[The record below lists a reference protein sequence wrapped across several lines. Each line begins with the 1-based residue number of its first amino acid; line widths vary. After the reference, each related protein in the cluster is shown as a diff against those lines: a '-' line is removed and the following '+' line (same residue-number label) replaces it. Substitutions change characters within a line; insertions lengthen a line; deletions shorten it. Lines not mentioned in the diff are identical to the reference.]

1 MSFRNISAWCIR
13 NPVPPIVM
21 FVLLMLAG
29 IVSFNRMDVNDN
41 PDIEFPAVQVVVVQ
55 PGAAPSELETQVTQ
69 RIEAAVRGVSGVD
82 EMSSYVGEGRSST
95 FVQFAI
101 GTPIDRAYNDV
112 NQAISQVR
120 SDLPDGILE
129 PQVVRVDIAG
139 GPITYFAVEANDM
152 TLEQLSWFV
161 DNTIAK
167 ELLSVPGMSKVSRAG
182 GVSREIRVI
191 LDPARMQSYG
201 LTASQVNQQ
210 LRQVNVNAAGG
221 RTEIAGS
228 EQAVRVL
235 GNAGS
240 AYDLGE
246 TRISIGNGRTIRLA
260 DVANVTDGYAEQRG
274 FAKMGSRQVLS
285 FSIEKAKGSSDVTVH
300 DEAVKKLEQIKK
312 ANPQVDFKVLFT
324 RTEYTKE
331 QYRSAMLMML
341 EGAVLAIVVVFLFL
355 RDWRATMISALAI
368 PLSAIPTFWFMDLM
382 GFSLNSL
389 SLLAL
394 SLVAGVLVD
403 DAIVEIENIVRHM
416 RMGKTAYQASI
427 DAADEIGLAVVA
439 TTMSIVAVF
448 LPVALMPGI
457 SGQFFIQ
464 FGMTVVFAVLMSLAV
479 ARMITPM
486 IAAYFLA
493 AQGEQGHA
501 DGPMIDRYERL
512 LAWTLDNSKHK
523 AVRARYEEEPTRL
536 AFLSVPLVLAGL
548 SVVAMTFMYFQPVQP
563 GQADRNAAL
572 HFLLMT
578 PVTAI
583 LTFLLTSLLL
593 ILLGALIWWI
603 CRATR
608 GEILSVFLKICLW
621 TGSITL
627 VIGGGLWLFGK
638 TSIMSVAIFWV
649 SLVGAIIVT
658 SVVAWVIGRLFGI
671 YEWPYAYWAKFM
683 VQRAYARLFDHRVWI
698 VGIGFGAFAWSILL
712 FATLPQQFQPT
723 TNSDFSQVK
732 YELPPG
738 STLAQSEHISN
749 QIAAVLKDNP
759 AVQTAFYDVRVG
771 SGNVFITLKK
781 DREQKSVEWERS
793 LQPRMAAIPDARVS
807 FQSQSGGFSGRDIT
821 MVIGG
826 DDPAAL
832 ERHARK
838 IVEEMGG
845 VKELRAPRVEGD
857 IPRPEIIV
865 TPRMDLAAELGV
877 TTAALSQTIRIATL
891 GDIDQNAAKFSLSDR
906 QIPIRVLLSED
917 SRRSL
922 ATIENLPVPTSRGT
936 TVPLKSVAQI
946 GFGAGP
952 TELRRYNQTRRVVI
966 GADLAPGLV
975 TGDAQKKIDALPS
988 VKDMPQGI
996 RKVVQ
1001 GDAKWQAELIMNFM
1015 IAVVSGLM
1023 LVFATLVLLY
1033 RRFLSPLVNMSS
1045 LLLAPLGGLLGLWVT
1060 GMEIS
1065 MPVYIGL
1072 LMLLGIVAK
1081 NSILLVDFA
1090 IEEMDHG
1097 VGKVAALMDAGR
1109 KRAQPIVMTTV
1120 AMVAGMVPT
1129 ALSLS
1134 GDGAWRAPMGV
1145 VVIGGLILSTL
1156 LTLLIVP
1163 AGFSL
1168 ADSIEKRLGGFFSRN
1183 LLTYRKG
1190 DDGEP
1195 EPHAV
1200 PQPAE

>member
-13 NPVPPIVM
+13 NPVPPIVL
-21 FVLLMLAG
+21 FALLLLAG

-41 PDIEFPAVQVVVVQ
+41 PDIEFPAVQVIVAQ
-55 PGAAPSELETQVTQ
+55 PGAAPAELETQVTQ
-69 RIEAAVRGVSGVD
+69 RIEAAVRSVSGVD
-82 EMSSYVGEGRSST
+82 ELSSYVSEGSSRT
-95 FVQFAI
+95 MVQFAI

-112 NQAISQVR
+112 NQAISQIR
-120 SDLPDGILE
+120 SNLPDGILE
-129 PQVVRVDIAG
+129 PQVIRVDIAG
-139 GPITYFAVEANDM
+139 GPITYFSVEATDM

-161 DNTIAK
+161 DNTVAK
-167 ELLSVPGMSKVSRAG
+167 ELLSVPGMSQVRRSG
-182 GVSREIRVI
+182 GVDREIRVI

-210 LRQVNVNAAGG
+210 LRQVNLNAAGG

-235 GNAGS
+235 GNAQN
-240 AYDLGE
+240 AFQLGE
-246 TRISIGNGRTIRLA
+246 TRISIGNGRTIQLS
-260 DVANVTDGYAEQRG
+260 DVAKVTDGYAEQRNL
-274 FAKMGSRQVLS
+274 AKINGRQVLS
-285 FSIEKAKGSSDVTVH
+285 FSIEKAKGSSDVSVH
-300 DEAVKKLEQIKK
+300 DEAMKKLAEIEKN
-312 ANPQVDFKVLFT
+312 NPKVKFKILFT

-331 QYRSAMLMML
+331 QYRSSMAAMI
-341 EGAVLAIVVVFLFL
+341 EGAVLAVVVVFLFL
-355 RDWRATMISALAI
+355 RDWRATMISAMAI

-493 AQGEQGHA
+493 AHGEQAHA
-501 DGPMIDRYERL
+501 EGPWIDRYERVL
-512 LAWTLDNSKHK
+512 RWTLDNGKHH
-523 AVRARYEEEPTRL
+523 AVRARYEAVPTRL
-536 AFLSVPLVLAGL
+536 AFLAVPLILSGIFVLYSAY
-548 SVVAMTFMYFQPVQP
+548 AYFQPVP
-563 GQADRNAAL
+563 VGQDAPNTAL
-572 HFLLMT
+572 YFLLRT
-578 PVTAI
+578 PA
-583 LTFLLTSLLL
+583 LTVIVFLTTSLLA
-593 ILLGALIWWI
+593 IFLGALAWFVGMRQW
-603 CRATR
+603 A
-608 GEILSVFLKICLW
+608 F
-621 TGSITL
+621 TG
-627 VIGGGLWLFGK
+627 
-638 TSIMSVAIFWV
+638 
-649 SLVGAIIVT
+649 
-658 SVVAWVIGRLFGI
+658 
-671 YEWPYAYWAKFM
+671 WAKFM
-683 VQRAYARLFDHRVWI
+683 LQRAWARLFDHRVWI
-698 VGIGFGAFAWSILL
+698 VGIGAAAFVLSIVL

-723 TNSDFSQVK
+723 INSDYSQIK

-738 STLAQSEHISN
+738 STLAQSEHIAN
-749 QIAAVLKDNP
+749 QVSSILSASP
-759 AVQTAFYDVRVG
+759 AVDTAFFDVNVG
-771 SGNVFITLKK
+771 GGNAFLTLKK
-781 DREQKSVEWERS
+781 DRDISSVEWERS
-793 LQPRMAAIPDARVS
+793 LQPKLTAIPDARVS

-826 DDPAAL
+826 DDPVAL
-832 ERHARK
+832 EKHALK
-838 IVEEMGG
+838 IVDEMSKL
-845 VKELRAPRVEGD
+845 KELRAPRIEGD

-865 TPRMDLAAELGV
+865 NPRMDLAAELGV

-936 TVPLKSVAQI
+936 TVPLKSVAEI

-952 TELRRYNQTRRVVI
+952 TELRRYNQTRRIVI

-975 TGDAQKKIDALPS
+975 TGNAQEKIDALPA
-988 VKDMPQGI
+988 VKNMPQGI
-996 RKVVQ
+996 RKVIQ
-1001 GDAKWQAELIMNFM
+1001 GDQKWQAELIKNFL

-1023 LVFATLVLLY
+1023 LVFSTLVLLY
-1033 RRFLSPLVNMSS
+1033 RRLLSPLVNMSS
-1045 LLLAPLGGLLGLWVT
+1045 LLLAPLGGLLGLLVT
-1060 GMEIS
+1060 GMPIS

-1090 IEEMDHG
+1090 IEEMDKG
-1097 VGKVAALMDAGR
+1097 IGKVEALVDAGR
-1109 KRAQPIVMTTV
+1109 KRAQPIIMTTV

-1145 VVIGGLILSTL
+1145 VVIGGLILSTM

-1168 ADSIEKRLGGFFSRN
+1168 ADSIEKRLGRFFSSN
-1183 LLTYRKG
+1183 LLTYKKG
-1190 DDGEP
+1190 DDTR
-1195 EPHAV
+1195 PHGDAA

>member
-13 NPVPPIVM
+13 NPVPPIVL
-21 FVLLMLAG
+21 FALLLLAG

-41 PDIEFPAVQVVVVQ
+41 PDIEFPAVQVIVAQ
-55 PGAAPSELETQVTQ
+55 PGAAPAELETQVTQ
-69 RIEAAVRGVSGVD
+69 RVEAAVRSVSGVD
-82 EMSSYVGEGRSST
+82 ELSSYVSEGSSRT
-95 FVQFAI
+95 MVQFAI

-112 NQAISQVR
+112 NQAISQIR
-120 SDLPDGILE
+120 SNLPDGILE
-129 PQVVRVDIAG
+129 PQVIRVDIAG
-139 GPITYFAVEANDM
+139 GPITYFSVEATDM

-161 DNTIAK
+161 DNTVAK
-167 ELLSVPGMSKVSRAG
+167 ELLSVPGMSQVRRSG
-182 GVSREIRVI
+182 GVDREIRVI

-210 LRQVNVNAAGG
+210 LRQVNLNAAGG

-235 GNAGS
+235 GNAQN
-240 AYDLGE
+240 AFQLGE
-246 TRISIGNGRTIRLA
+246 TRISIGNGRTIQLS
-260 DVANVTDGYAEQRG
+260 DVAKVTDGYAEQRNL
-274 FAKMGSRQVLS
+274 AKINGRQVLS
-285 FSIEKAKGSSDVTVH
+285 FSIEKAKGSSDVSVH
-300 DEAVKKLEQIKK
+300 DEAMKKLAEIEKN
-312 ANPQVDFKVLFT
+312 NPKVKFKILFT

-331 QYRSAMLMML
+331 QYRSSMAAMI
-341 EGAVLAIVVVFLFL
+341 EGAVLAVVVVFLFL
-355 RDWRATMISALAI
+355 RDWRATMISAMAI

-493 AQGEQGHA
+493 AHGEQAHA
-501 DGPMIDRYERL
+501 EGPWIDRYERVL
-512 LAWTLDNSKHK
+512 RWTLDNGKHH
-523 AVRARYEEEPTRL
+523 AVRARYEAVPTRL
-536 AFLSVPLVLAGL
+536 AFLAVPLILSGIFVLYSAY
-548 SVVAMTFMYFQPVQP
+548 AYFQPVP
-563 GQADRNAAL
+563 VGQDAPNTAL
-572 HFLLMT
+572 YFLLRT
-578 PVTAI
+578 PA
-583 LTFLLTSLLL
+583 LTVIVFLATSLLA
-593 ILLGALIWWI
+593 ILLGALAWFVGMRQW
-603 CRATR
+603 A
-608 GEILSVFLKICLW
+608 F
-621 TGSITL
+621 TG
-627 VIGGGLWLFGK
+627 
-638 TSIMSVAIFWV
+638 
-649 SLVGAIIVT
+649 
-658 SVVAWVIGRLFGI
+658 
-671 YEWPYAYWAKFM
+671 WAKFM
-683 VQRAYARLFDHRVWI
+683 LQRAWARLFDHRVWI
-698 VGIGFGAFAWSILL
+698 VGIGAAAFVLSIVL

-723 TNSDFSQVK
+723 INSDYSQIK

-738 STLAQSEHISN
+738 STLAQSEHIAN
-749 QIAAVLKDNP
+749 QVSSILSASP
-759 AVQTAFYDVRVG
+759 AVDTAFFDVNVG
-771 SGNVFITLKK
+771 GGNAFLTLKK
-781 DREQKSVEWERS
+781 DRDISSVEWERS
-793 LQPRMAAIPDARVS
+793 LQPKLTAIPDARVS

-826 DDPAAL
+826 DDPVAL
-832 ERHARK
+832 EKHALK
-838 IVEEMGG
+838 IVDEMSKL
-845 VKELRAPRVEGD
+845 KELRAPRIEGD

-865 TPRMDLAAELGV
+865 NPRMDLAAELGV

-936 TVPLKSVAQI
+936 TVPLKSVAEI

-952 TELRRYNQTRRVVI
+952 TELRRYNQTRRIVI

-975 TGDAQKKIDALPS
+975 TGNAQQKIDALPA
-988 VKDMPQGI
+988 VKNMPQGI
-996 RKVVQ
+996 RKVIQ
-1001 GDAKWQAELIMNFM
+1001 GDQKWQAELIKNFL

-1023 LVFATLVLLY
+1023 LVFSTLVLLY

-1045 LLLAPLGGLLGLWVT
+1045 LLLAPLGGLLGLLVT
-1060 GMEIS
+1060 GMPIS

-1090 IEEMDHG
+1090 IEEMDKG
-1097 VGKVAALMDAGR
+1097 IGKVEALVDAGR
-1109 KRAQPIVMTTV
+1109 KRAQPIIMTTV

-1145 VVIGGLILSTL
+1145 VVIGGLILSTM

-1168 ADSIEKRLGGFFSRN
+1168 ADSIEKRLG
-1183 LLTYRKG
+1183 
-1190 DDGEP
+1190 
-1195 EPHAV
+1195 
-1200 PQPAE
+1200 

>member
-13 NPVPPIVM
+13 NPVPPIVL
-21 FVLLMLAG
+21 FALLLLAG

-41 PDIEFPAVQVVVVQ
+41 PDIEFPAVQVIVAQ
-55 PGAAPSELETQVTQ
+55 PGAAPAELETQVTQ
-69 RIEAAVRGVSGVD
+69 RVEAAVRSVSGVD
-82 EMSSYVGEGRSST
+82 ELSSYVSEGSSRT
-95 FVQFAI
+95 MVQFAI

-112 NQAISQVR
+112 NQAISQIR
-120 SDLPDGILE
+120 SNLPDGILE
-129 PQVVRVDIAG
+129 PQVIRVDIAG
-139 GPITYFAVEANDM
+139 GPITYFSVEATDM

-161 DNTIAK
+161 DNTVAK
-167 ELLSVPGMSKVSRAG
+167 ELLSVPGMSQVRRSG
-182 GVSREIRVI
+182 GVDREIRVI

-210 LRQVNVNAAGG
+210 LRQVNLNAAGG

-235 GNAGS
+235 GNAQN
-240 AYDLGE
+240 AFQLGE
-246 TRISIGNGRTIRLA
+246 TRISIGNGRTIQLS
-260 DVANVTDGYAEQRG
+260 DVAKVTDGYAEQRNL
-274 FAKMGSRQVLS
+274 AKINGRQVLS
-285 FSIEKAKGSSDVTVH
+285 FSIEKAKGSSDVSVH
-300 DEAVKKLEQIKK
+300 DEAMKKLAEIEKN
-312 ANPQVDFKVLFT
+312 NPKVKFKILFT

-331 QYRSAMLMML
+331 QYRSSMAAMI
-341 EGAVLAIVVVFLFL
+341 EGAVLAVVVVFLFL
-355 RDWRATMISALAI
+355 RDWRATMISAMAI

-493 AQGEQGHA
+493 AHGEQAHA
-501 DGPMIDRYERL
+501 EGPWIDRYERVL
-512 LAWTLDNSKHK
+512 RWTLDNGKHH
-523 AVRARYEEEPTRL
+523 AVRARYEAVPTRL
-536 AFLSVPLVLAGL
+536 AFLAVPLILSGL
-548 SVVAMTFMYFQPVQP
+548 FILYSAYAYFQPVP
-563 GQADRNAAL
+563 VGQDAPNTAL
-572 HFLLMT
+572 YFLLRT
-578 PVTAI
+578 PA
-583 LTFLLTSLLL
+583 LTVIVFLATSLLA
-593 ILLGALIWWI
+593 ILLGALAWFVGMRQW
-603 CRATR
+603 A
-608 GEILSVFLKICLW
+608 F
-621 TGSITL
+621 TG
-627 VIGGGLWLFGK
+627 
-638 TSIMSVAIFWV
+638 
-649 SLVGAIIVT
+649 
-658 SVVAWVIGRLFGI
+658 
-671 YEWPYAYWAKFM
+671 WAKFM
-683 VQRAYARLFDHRVWI
+683 LQRAWARLFDHRVWI
-698 VGIGFGAFAWSILL
+698 VGIGAAAFVLSIVL

-723 TNSDFSQVK
+723 INSDYSQIK

-738 STLAQSEHISN
+738 STLAQSEHIAN
-749 QIAAVLKDNP
+749 QVSSILSASP
-759 AVQTAFYDVRVG
+759 AVDTAFFDVNVG
-771 SGNVFITLKK
+771 GGNAFLTLKK
-781 DREQKSVEWERS
+781 DRDVSSVEWERS
-793 LQPRMAAIPDARVS
+793 LQPKLTAIPDARVS

-821 MVIGG
+821 MIIGG
-826 DDPAAL
+826 DDPVAL
-832 ERHARK
+832 EKHALK
-838 IVEEMGG
+838 IVDEMSKL
-845 VKELRAPRVEGD
+845 KELRAPRIEGD

-865 TPRMDLAAELGV
+865 NPRMDLAAELGV

-936 TVPLKSVAQI
+936 TVPLKSVAEI

-952 TELRRYNQTRRVVI
+952 TELRRYNQTRRIVI

-975 TGDAQKKIDALPS
+975 TGNAQQKIDALPA
-988 VKDMPQGI
+988 VKNMPQGI
-996 RKVVQ
+996 RKVIQ
-1001 GDAKWQAELIMNFM
+1001 GDQKWQAELIKNFL

-1023 LVFATLVLLY
+1023 LVFSTLVLLY

-1045 LLLAPLGGLLGLWVT
+1045 LLLAPLGGLLGLLVT
-1060 GMEIS
+1060 GMPIS

-1090 IEEMDHG
+1090 IEEMDKG
-1097 VGKVAALMDAGR
+1097 IGKVEALVDAGR
-1109 KRAQPIVMTTV
+1109 KRAQPIIMTTV

-1145 VVIGGLILSTL
+1145 VVIGGLILSTM

-1168 ADSIEKRLGGFFSRN
+1168 ADSIEKRLGRFFSSN
-1183 LLTYRKG
+1183 LLTYKKG
-1190 DDGEP
+1190 DDTR
-1195 EPHAV
+1195 PHGDAA

>member
-13 NPVPPIVM
+13 NPVPPIVL
-21 FVLLMLAG
+21 FILLLLAG
-29 IVSFNRMDVNDN
+29 VVSFNRMDVNDN
-41 PDIEFPAVQVVVVQ
+41 PDIEFPAVQVIVAQ
-55 PGAAPSELETQVTQ
+55 PGAAPTELETQVTQ

-82 EMSSYVGEGRSST
+82 EMSSYVGEGSST
-95 FVQFAI
+95 TTVQFAI

-120 SDLPDGILE
+120 SELPDGILE
-129 PQVVRVDIAG
+129 PQVVRLDIAG
-139 GPITYFAVEANDM
+139 GPITYFSVEATDM

-161 DNTIAK
+161 DNTVAK
-167 ELLSVPGMSKVSRAG
+167 ELLSIPGMSRVRRSG
-182 GVSREIRVI
+182 GVDREIRVI

-210 LRQVNVNAAGG
+210 LRQTNVNAAGG

-235 GNAGS
+235 GNA
-240 AYDLGE
+240 ADAFALGDS
-246 TRISIGNGRTIRLA
+246 RISIGNGRTIRLS
-260 DVANVTDGYAEQRG
+260 DVAKVTDGYAEQRNL
-274 FAKMGSRQVLS
+274 AKISGRQVLS
-285 FSIEKAKGSSDVTVH
+285 FSIEKAKGASDVTVH
-300 DEAVKKLEQIKK
+300 DEAMKKLEEIKK
-312 ANPQVDFKVLFT
+312 NNPKVKFGILFT
-324 RTEYTKE
+324 RTEYTKD
-331 QYRSAMLMML
+331 QYRSSMAAMI
-341 EGAVLAIVVVFLFL
+341 EGAVLAVVVVFLFL
-355 RDWRATMISALAI
+355 RDWRATLISAMAI
-368 PLSAIPTFWFMDLM
+368 PLSAIPTFWFMDMM
-382 GFSLNSL
+382 GFSLNGL

-464 FGMTVVFAVLMSLAV
+464 FGMTVVFAVLVSLAV

-486 IAAYFLA
+486 IAAYFLS
-493 AQGEQGHA
+493 AQGEQEHA
-501 DGPMIDRYERL
+501 SGPWVDRYERV
-512 LAWTLDNSKHK
+512 LAWTLDSSKHK
-523 AVRARYEEEPTRL
+523 TVRAGYEVVPTRL
-536 AFLSVPLVLAGL
+536 VYFAVPLLCTAL
-548 SVVAMTFMYFQPVQP
+548 YILYALYAYSQPVP
-563 GQADRNAAL
+563 VGQDAPNPAIY
-572 HFLLMT
+572 FLLKT
-578 PVTAI
+578 PFSALSI
-583 LTFLLTSLLL
+583 FLLTSLLT
-593 ILLGALIWWI
+593 ILGGALAW
-603 CRATR
+603 
-608 GEILSVFLKICLW
+608 L
-621 TGSITL
+621 
-627 VIGGGLWLFGK
+627 IGLRRFAF
-638 TSIMSVAIFWV
+638 TN
-649 SLVGAIIVT
+649 
-658 SVVAWVIGRLFGI
+658 
-671 YEWPYAYWAKFM
+671 WAKFM

-698 VGIGFGAFAWSILL
+698 VGIGFAAFALSILL

-723 TNSDFSQVK
+723 TNSDFSQIQ

-738 STLAQSEHISN
+738 STLAQSEHVSN
-749 QIAAVLKDNP
+749 EINEILGNDKTVEN
-759 AVQTAFYDVRVG
+759 AFYDVQVG
-771 SGNVFITLKK
+771 SGGVYITLKK
-781 DREQKSVEWERS
+781 HRETSSVDWERG
-793 LQPRMAAIPDARVS
+793 LQPKLAAIPDARVH

-826 DDPAAL
+826 DDPVLLQKHAL
-832 ERHARK
+832 K
-838 IVEEMGG
+838 IVDEMSKL
-845 VKELRAPRVEGD
+845 KELRSPRIEGD
-857 IPRPEIIV
+857 IPRPEIVV
-865 TPRMDLAAELGV
+865 TPRLDLAADLGV

-922 ATIENLPVPTSRGT
+922 ATIENLPVPTSKGT
-936 TVPLKSVAQI
+936 TVPLKTVAEI

-952 TELRRYNQTRRVVI
+952 TELRRYNQTRRIVI

-975 TGDAQKKIDALPS
+975 TGNAQEKIDALPA
-988 VKDMPQGI
+988 VKNMPQGV
-996 RKVVQ
+996 RKVIQ
-1001 GDAKWQAELIMNFM
+1001 GDAKWQAELINNFI
-1015 IAVVSGLM
+1015 IAVLSGLL
-1023 LVFATLVLLY
+1023 LVFSTLVLLY

-1045 LLLAPLGGLLGLWVT
+1045 LLLAPLGGLLGLLIT

-1097 VGKVAALMDAGR
+1097 VSKGEALLDAGR

-1145 VVIGGLILSTL
+1145 VVIGGLTMSTM

-1168 ADSIEKRLGGFFSRN
+1168 ADSMEKRMGRFFSSN

-1190 DDGEP
+1190 DDTKPHSGSAP
-1195 EPHAV
+1195 EP
-1200 PQPAE
+1200 AE

>member
-13 NPVPPIVM
+13 NPVPPVVL
-21 FVLLMLAG
+21 FVLLLLAG
-29 IVSFNRMDVNDN
+29 IVSFNRMDVNQQ
-41 PDIEFPAVQVVVVQ
+41 PDVEFPLVQVVVIQ

-69 RIEAAVRGVSGVD
+69 RVEAAVRAVSGVD
-82 EMSSYVGEGRSST
+82 ELSSYVGEGNSRT
-95 FVQFAI
+95 MIQFAI

-112 NQAISQVR
+112 NQAVAQIR

-129 PQVVRVDIAG
+129 PQVMRVDATG
-139 GPITYFAVEANDM
+139 GPITYFAVEATDM

-161 DNTIAK
+161 DNTVAK
-167 ELLSVPGMSKVSRAG
+167 ELLSVHGMAKVSRAG
-182 GVSREIRVI
+182 GVDREIRVI

-221 RTEIAGS
+221 RTEIAGT

-235 GNAGS
+235 GNAQS
-240 AYDLGE
+240 AYQLGE
-246 TRISIGNGRTIRLA
+246 TRISLGNGRTIRLA
-260 DVANVTDGYAEQRG
+260 DVAKVTDGYAEQRNL
-274 FAKMGSRQVLS
+274 AKIGGRQVLS
-285 FSIEKAKGSSDVTVH
+285 FSIEKAKGASDVTVH
-300 DEAVKKLEQIKK
+300 DEAMRKLEQIKA
-312 ANPQVDFKVLFT
+312 ANPKVQFKILFT
-324 RTEYTKE
+324 KTDEVKE
-331 QYRSAMLMML
+331 EYRSSMAAMI
-341 EGAVLAIVVVFLFL
+341 EGAVLAVVVVFLFL
-355 RDWRATMISALAI
+355 RDWRATLISAMAI

-382 GFSLNSL
+382 GFSLNGL

-448 LPVALMPGI
+448 LPVALMPGVT
-457 SGQFFIQ
+457 GQFFIQ
-464 FGMTVVFAVLMSLAV
+464 FGLTVVFAVVMSLAV

-486 IAAYFLA
+486 IAAYFLS
-493 AQGEQGHA
+493 AQGEQKHA
-501 DGPMIDRYERL
+501 EGPWVDRYERVL
-512 LAWTLDNSKHK
+512 GWTLDSSGHR
-523 AVRARYEEEPTRL
+523 AIRARYAEEPTRP
-536 AFLSVPLVLAGL
+536 AFLAVPLGAAVLA
-548 SVVAMTFMYFQPVQP
+548 VVYSIHLYFQPVSAGEARP
-563 GQADRNAAL
+563 NTAL
-572 HFLLMT
+572 HFMLQT
-578 PVTAI
+578 PAMAI
-583 LTFLLTSLLL
+583 LAFLLATLVT
-593 ILLGALIWWI
+593 ILFGALAWTMGV
-603 CRATR
+603 REAAFTR
-608 GEILSVFLKICLW
+608 
-621 TGSITL
+621 
-627 VIGGGLWLFGK
+627 
-638 TSIMSVAIFWV
+638 
-649 SLVGAIIVT
+649 
-658 SVVAWVIGRLFGI
+658 
-671 YEWPYAYWAKFM
+671 WAHFM
-683 VQRAYARLFDHRVWI
+683 VQRARARLFDHRVWI
-698 VGIGFGAFAWSILL
+698 VGIGALAFVASIGL
-712 FATLPQQFQPT
+712 FMALPQQFQPT
-723 TNSDFSQVK
+723 ANSDYSQIR

-738 STLAQSEHISN
+738 STLAQSET
-749 QIAAVLKDNP
+749 IADEINAILAKDKS
-759 AVQTAFYDVRVG
+759 VETAFYNVAIAG
-771 SGNVFITLKK
+771 GNVYITLRK
-781 DREQKSVEWERS
+781 DRPTSSVEWERA

-807 FQSQSGGFSGRDIT
+807 FQSQSSGFSGRDIT
-821 MVIGG
+821 VVIGS
-826 DDPAAL
+826 DDPVLL
-832 ERHARK
+832 EAHARK
-838 IVEEMGG
+838 ILAEMSAL
-845 VKELRAPRVEGD
+845 KELRSVRIEGD
-857 IPRPEIIV
+857 IPRPEVII

-922 ATIENLPVPTSRGT
+922 ATIENLPVPTARGT
-936 TVPLKSVAQI
+936 TVPLKSVAEI

-952 TELRRYNQTRRVVI
+952 TELRRFNQTRRIVI

-975 TGDAQKKIDALPS
+975 TGTAQAKIDALPAIKS
-988 VKDMPQGI
+988 MPQGV
-996 RKVVQ
+996 RKVLQ
-1001 GDAKWQAELIMNFM
+1001 GEAKMQQELITNFA
-1015 IAVVSGLM
+1015 IAVVSGLL
-1023 LVFATLVLLY
+1023 LVFSTLVLLY

-1045 LLLAPLGGLLGLWVT
+1045 LLLAPFGGLLALAAT
-1060 GMEIS
+1060 GMAVS

-1090 IEEMDHG
+1090 IEEMDQG
-1097 VGKVAALMDAGR
+1097 VGKVAALKDAGR
-1109 KRAQPIVMTTV
+1109 KRAQPIIMTTV

-1183 LLTYRKG
+1183 LLTYRYG
-1190 DDGEP
+1190 DDGK
-1195 EPHAV
+1195 PHPDAA
-1200 PQPAE
+1200 PHPAE

>member
-1 MSFRNISAWCIR
+1 M
-13 NPVPPIVM
+13 
-21 FVLLMLAG
+21 
-29 IVSFNRMDVNDN
+29 
-41 PDIEFPAVQVVVVQ
+41 
-55 PGAAPSELETQVTQ
+55 
-69 RIEAAVRGVSGVD
+69 
-82 EMSSYVGEGRSST
+82 
-95 FVQFAI
+95 
-101 GTPIDRAYNDV
+101 
-112 NQAISQVR
+112 SQVR
-120 SDLPDGILE
+120 RS
-129 PQVVRVDIAG
+129 
-139 GPITYFAVEANDM
+139 
-152 TLEQLSWFV
+152 
-161 DNTIAK
+161 
-167 ELLSVPGMSKVSRAG
+167 G
-182 GVSREIRVI
+182 GVDREIRVI

-210 LRQVNVNAAGG
+210 LRQVNLNAAGG

-235 GNAGS
+235 GNAQN
-240 AYDLGE
+240 AFQLGE
-246 TRISIGNGRTIRLA
+246 TRISIGNGRTIQLS
-260 DVANVTDGYAEQRG
+260 DVAKVTDGYAEQRNL
-274 FAKMGSRQVLS
+274 AKINGRQVLS
-285 FSIEKAKGSSDVTVH
+285 FSIEKAKGSSDVSVH
-300 DEAVKKLEQIKK
+300 DEAMKKLAEIEKN
-312 ANPQVDFKVLFT
+312 NPKVKFKILFT

-331 QYRSAMLMML
+331 QYRSSMAAMI
-341 EGAVLAIVVVFLFL
+341 EGAVLAVVVVFLFL
-355 RDWRATMISALAI
+355 RDWRATMISAMAI

-493 AQGEQGHA
+493 AHGEQAHA
-501 DGPMIDRYERL
+501 EGPWIDRYERVL
-512 LAWTLDNSKHK
+512 RWTLDNGKHH
-523 AVRARYEEEPTRL
+523 AVRARYEAVPTRL
-536 AFLSVPLVLAGL
+536 AFLAVPLILSGL
-548 SVVAMTFMYFQPVQP
+548 FILYSAYAYFQPVP
-563 GQADRNAAL
+563 VGQDAPNTAL
-572 HFLLMT
+572 YFLLRT
-578 PVTAI
+578 PA
-583 LTFLLTSLLL
+583 LTVIVFLATSLLA
-593 ILLGALIWWI
+593 ILLGALAWFVGMRQW
-603 CRATR
+603 A
-608 GEILSVFLKICLW
+608 F
-621 TGSITL
+621 TG
-627 VIGGGLWLFGK
+627 
-638 TSIMSVAIFWV
+638 
-649 SLVGAIIVT
+649 
-658 SVVAWVIGRLFGI
+658 
-671 YEWPYAYWAKFM
+671 WAKFM
-683 VQRAYARLFDHRVWI
+683 LQRAWARLFDHRVWI
-698 VGIGFGAFAWSILL
+698 VGIGAAAFVLSIVL
-712 FATLPQQFQPT
+712 FAKLPQQFQPT
-723 TNSDFSQVK
+723 INSDYSQIK

-738 STLAQSEHISN
+738 STLAQSEHIAN
-749 QIAAVLKDNP
+749 QVSSILSASP
-759 AVQTAFYDVRVG
+759 AVDTAFFDVNVG
-771 SGNVFITLKK
+771 GGNAFLTLKK
-781 DREQKSVEWERS
+781 DRDVSSVEWERS
-793 LQPRMAAIPDARVS
+793 LQPKLTAIPDARVS

-826 DDPAAL
+826 DDPVAL
-832 ERHARK
+832 EKHALK
-838 IVEEMGG
+838 IVDEMSKL
-845 VKELRAPRVEGD
+845 KELRAPRIEGD

-865 TPRMDLAAELGV
+865 NPRMDLAAELGV

-936 TVPLKSVAQI
+936 TVPLKSVAEI

-952 TELRRYNQTRRVVI
+952 TELRRYNQTRRIVI

-975 TGDAQKKIDALPS
+975 TGNAQEKIDALPA
-988 VKDMPQGI
+988 VKNMPQGI
-996 RKVVQ
+996 RKVIQ
-1001 GDAKWQAELIMNFM
+1001 GDQKWQAELIKNFL

-1023 LVFATLVLLY
+1023 LVFSTLVLLY

-1045 LLLAPLGGLLGLWVT
+1045 LLLAPLGGLLGLLVT
-1060 GMEIS
+1060 GMPIS

-1090 IEEMDHG
+1090 IEEMDKG
-1097 VGKVAALMDAGR
+1097 IGKVEALVDAGR
-1109 KRAQPIVMTTV
+1109 KRAQPIIMTTV

-1145 VVIGGLILSTL
+1145 VVIGGLILSTM

-1168 ADSIEKRLGGFFSRN
+1168 ADSIEKRLGRFFSSN
-1183 LLTYRKG
+1183 LLTYKKG
-1190 DDGEP
+1190 DDTR
-1195 EPHAV
+1195 PHGDAA

>member
-13 NPVPPIVM
+13 NPVPPIVL

-41 PDIEFPAVQVVVVQ
+41 PDVEFPAVQVIVSQ
-55 PGAAPSELETQVTQ
+55 PGAAPTELETQVTQ
-69 RIEAAVRGVSGVD
+69 RVEAAIRGVSGVD
-82 EMSSYVGEGRSST
+82 EMSSYVSEGSSRT

-112 NQAISQVR
+112 NQSIQQIR

-139 GPITYFAVEANDM
+139 GPITYFAVEATDM

-161 DNTIAK
+161 DNTVAK
-167 ELLSVPGMSKVSRAG
+167 DLLSIPGMSQVSRSG
-182 GVSREIRVI
+182 GVDREIRVI

-240 AYDLGE
+240 AFQLGE
-246 TRISIGNGRTIRLA
+246 TRISIGGGRTIRLA
-260 DVANVTDGYAEQRG
+260 DVASVSDSYAEQRNL
-274 FAKMGSRQVLS
+274 AKIKGRQVLS
-285 FSIEKAKGSSDVTVH
+285 FSIEKAKGASDVTVH
-300 DEAVKKLEQIKK
+300 DETMKKLELIKK
-312 ANPQVDFKVLFT
+312 ANPKVDFKILFT

-331 QYRSAMLMML
+331 QYRSSMLAMI
-341 EGAVLAIVVVFLFL
+341 EGAVLAVVVVFLFL
-355 RDWRATMISALAI
+355 RDWRATLISALAI
-368 PLSAIPTFWFMDLM
+368 PLSAIPTFWFMEMM
-382 GFSLNSL
+382 GFSLNGL

-448 LPVALMPGI
+448 LPVALMPGV

-486 IAAYFLA
+486 IAAYFLS
-493 AQGEQGHA
+493 AQGEQDHA
-501 DGPMIDRYERL
+501 NGPWIDRYERL
-512 LAWTLDNSKHK
+512 LGWTLDSSKQK
-523 AVRARYEEEPTRL
+523 AAKARYEAFSTRPIY
-536 AFLSVPLVLAGL
+536 FLVPAIVAGL
-548 SVVAMTFMYFQPVQP
+548 AIAGLTFQYFQPVP
-563 GQADRNAAL
+563 AGQDAPNPAL

-578 PVTAI
+578 PLSAVMA
-583 LTFLLTSLLL
+583 FLLTSLLA
-593 ILLGALIWWI
+593 ILLGAL
-603 CRATR
+603 
-608 GEILSVFLKICLW
+608 
-621 TGSITL
+621 
-627 VIGGGLWLFGK
+627 
-638 TSIMSVAIFWV
+638 
-649 SLVGAIIVT
+649 
-658 SVVAWVIGRLFGI
+658 
-671 YEWPYAYWAKFM
+671 AYVMGMRDFAFTNWAKYM
-683 VQRAYARLFDHRVWI
+683 VQRAGARMRDHRVWI
-698 VGIGFGAFAWSILL
+698 VGIGVLAFASSIGL
-712 FATLPQQFQPT
+712 FMVLPQQFQPT
-723 TNSDFSQVK
+723 TNSDYSQIR

-738 STLAQSEHISN
+738 STLAQSETIAD
-749 QIAAVLKDNP
+749 QINAILRDDPVVEN
-759 AVQTAFYDVRVG
+759 AFYDVEVG
-771 SGNVFITLKK
+771 GGNAFLTLKK
-781 DREQKSVEWERS
+781 DRPVTSVEWERS
-793 LQPRMAAIPDARVS
+793 LQPKMSAIPDARVN

-821 MVIGG
+821 FIIGG
-826 DDPAAL
+826 DDPVAL

-838 IVEEMGG
+838 IVDEMGKL
-845 VKELRAPRVEGD
+845 KELRAPRIEGD

-865 TPRMDLAAELGV
+865 NPRMDLAAELGV

-936 TVPLKSVAQI
+936 TVPLKAVAEI

-952 TELRRYNQTRRVVI
+952 TELRRYNQTRRIVI

-988 VKDMPQGI
+988 IKNMPQGI
-996 RKVVQ
+996 RKVIQ
-1001 GDAKWQAELIMNFM
+1001 GDAKWQAEMLTNFM
-1015 IAVVSGLM
+1015 VAVVSGLL

-1045 LLLAPLGGLLGLWVT
+1045 LLLAPLGGLLGLLIT
-1060 GMEIS
+1060 GMEVS
-1065 MPVYIGL
+1065 MPVFIGL

-1090 IEEMDHG
+1090 IEEMDKG
-1097 VGKVAALMDAGR
+1097 IGKTAALMDAGR

-1145 VVIGGLILSTL
+1145 VVIGGLILSTV

-1168 ADSIEKRLGGFFSRN
+1168 ADSIEKRLGRFFSRN
-1183 LLTYRKG
+1183 LLTYKPG
-1190 DDGEP
+1190 DDTRPHGAPTP
-1195 EPHAV
+1195 EP
-1200 PQPAE
+1200 AE

>member
-13 NPVPPIVM
+13 NPVPPIVL
-21 FVLLMLAG
+21 FILLLLAG
-29 IVSFNRMDVNDN
+29 VVSFNRMDVNDN
-41 PDIEFPAVQVVVVQ
+41 PDVEFPMVQVVVMQ

-69 RIEAAVRGVSGVD
+69 RVEAAVRAVSGVD
-82 EMSSYVGEGRSST
+82 ELSSYVGEGNSRT
-95 FVQFAI
+95 MVQFAI

-112 NQAISQVR
+112 NQAVQQIR

-129 PQVVRVDIAG
+129 PQVVRVDAAG
-139 GPITYFAVEANDM
+139 GPITYFAVETSDM

-167 ELLSVPGMSKVSRAG
+167 DLLSIQGMAKVSRSG
-182 GVSREIRVI
+182 GVNREIRVI

-235 GNAGS
+235 GNAEN
-240 AYDLGE
+240 AFQLGE
-246 TRISIGNGRTIRLA
+246 TRISIGGGRTIRLA
-260 DVANVTDGYAEQRG
+260 DVASVTDGYAEQRNL
-274 FAKMGSRQVLS
+274 AKIGNRQVLS
-285 FSIEKAKGSSDVTVH
+285 FSIEKAKGASDVTIH
-300 DEAVKKLEQIKK
+300 DEAMKKLAEIKK
-312 ANPQVDFKVLFT
+312 TNPQVEFKILFT

-331 QYRSAMLMML
+331 QYRSSMLAMI
-341 EGAVLAIVVVFLFL
+341 EGAILAVVVVFLFL
-355 RDWRATMISALAI
+355 RDWRATLISALAI
-368 PLSAIPTFWFMDLM
+368 PLSAIPTFWFMDMM
-382 GFSLNSL
+382 GFSLNGL

-448 LPVALMPGI
+448 LPVALMPGV

-464 FGMTVVFAVLMSLAV
+464 FGLTVVFAVLVSLAV

-486 IAAYFLA
+486 IAAYFLS
-493 AQGEQGHA
+493 AQGEQDHA
-501 DGPMIDRYERL
+501 SGPWVDRYERL
-512 LAWTLDNSKHK
+512 LKWTLDNSKHH
-523 AVRARYEEEPTRL
+523 AVRARFEPHRTKL
-536 AFLSVPLVLAGL
+536 AYLAVPLILAGL
-548 SVVAMTFMYFQPVQP
+548 SVLYAIYAYFQPVP
-563 GQADRNAAL
+563 VGQDAPNTAMY
-572 HFLLMT
+572 FLLKT
-578 PVTAI
+578 PVDAI
-583 LTFLLTSLLL
+583 LTYLGVSLLA
-593 ILLGALIWWI
+593 ILLGALAW
-603 CRATR
+603 
-608 GEILSVFLKICLW
+608 L
-621 TGSITL
+621 
-627 VIGGGLWLFGK
+627 IG
-638 TSIMSVAIFWV
+638 M
-649 SLVGAIIVT
+649 
-658 SVVAWVIGRLFGI
+658 R
-671 YEWPYAYWAKFM
+671 EWGFTNWAKFM
-683 VQRAYARLFDHRVWI
+683 VQRAWARLFDHRVWI
-698 VGIGFGAFAWSILL
+698 VGIGFASLGMSVVLL
-712 FATLPQQFQPT
+712 MVLPQQFQPT
-723 TNSDFSQVK
+723 INSDYSQIR

-738 STLAQSEHISN
+738 STLAQSEHISD
-749 QIAAVLKDNP
+749 QISAILSKDKN
-759 AVQTAFYDVRVG
+759 VENAFYEV
-771 SGNVFITLKK
+771 NVNDGGVYITLKK
-781 DREQKSVEWERS
+781 KREVTSVEWERS
-793 LQPRMAAIPDARVS
+793 LQPQMAAIPDARVT

-826 DDPAAL
+826 DDPVAL
-832 ERHARK
+832 EKHARL
-838 IVEEMGG
+838 IVSQMEKL
-845 VKELRAPRVEGD
+845 KEVRSPRIEGD

-865 TPRMDLAAELGV
+865 SPRMDLAAELGV
-877 TTAALSQTIRIATL
+877 TTSALSQTIRIATI

-917 SRRSL
+917 SRRAL
-922 ATIENLPVPTSRGT
+922 ATIENLPVPTASGT
-936 TVPLKSVAQI
+936 TVPLKSVATI

-952 TELRRYNQTRRVVI
+952 TELRRYNQTRRIVI

-975 TGDAQKKIDALPS
+975 TGDAQKKIDALPA
-988 VKDMPQGI
+988 VTTMPQGI
-996 RKVVQ
+996 RKVIQ
-1001 GDAKWQAELIMNFM
+1001 GDAKWQAELITNFM
-1015 IAVVSGLM
+1015 IAVVSGLL
-1023 LVFATLVLLY
+1023 LVFSTLVLLY

-1045 LLLAPLGGLLGLWVT
+1045 LLLAPLGGLLGLLIT

-1097 VGKVAALMDAGR
+1097 VEKTAALLDAGR

-1145 VVIGGLILSTL
+1145 VVIGGLILSTM

-1168 ADSIEKRLGGFFSRN
+1168 ADSIEKRLGRFFSSN

-1190 DDGEP
+1190 DDTKPHGAPAP
-1195 EPHAV
+1195 EP
-1200 PQPAE
+1200 AE

>member
-21 FVLLMLAG
+21 FILLLLAG
-29 IVSFNRMDVNDN
+29 VVSFNRMDVNDN
-41 PDIEFPAVQVVVVQ
+41 PDVEFPMVQVVVVQ

-69 RIEAAVRGVSGVD
+69 RVEAAVRAVSGVD
-82 EMSSYVGEGRSST
+82 ELSSYVAEGNSRT
-95 FVQFAI
+95 MVQFAI

-112 NQAISQVR
+112 NQAVQQIR
-120 SDLPDGILE
+120 SDLPEGILE
-129 PQVVRVDIAG
+129 PQVVRVDAAG
-139 GPITYFAVEANDM
+139 GPITYFAVETSDM

-167 ELLSVPGMSKVSRAG
+167 ELLSIPGMAKVSRSG
-182 GVSREIRVI
+182 GVNREIRVI

-201 LTASQVNQQ
+201 LTASQVNQE

-235 GNAGS
+235 GNAEN
-240 AYDLGE
+240 AFQLGE
-246 TRISIGNGRTIRLA
+246 TRISIGSGRTIRLA
-260 DVANVTDGYAEQRG
+260 DVATVTDGYAEQRNL
-274 FAKMGSRQVLS
+274 AKIGGRQVLS
-285 FSIEKAKGSSDVTVH
+285 FSIEKAKGASDVTIH
-300 DEAVKKLEQIKK
+300 DETMKKLAEIKK
-312 ANPQVDFKVLFT
+312 TNPQVEFKILFT

-331 QYRSAMLMML
+331 QYRSSMLAMI
-341 EGAVLAIVVVFLFL
+341 EGAILAVVVVFLFL
-355 RDWRATMISALAI
+355 RDWRATLISALAI
-368 PLSAIPTFWFMDLM
+368 PLSAIPTFWFMDMM
-382 GFSLNSL
+382 GFSLNGL

-464 FGMTVVFAVLMSLAV
+464 FGMTVVFAVLVSLAV

-486 IAAYFLA
+486 IAAYFLS
-493 AQGEQGHA
+493 AQGEQDHA
-501 DGPMIDRYERL
+501 SGPWVDRYERL
-512 LAWTLDNSKHK
+512 LKWTLDNSKHH
-523 AVRARYEEEPTRL
+523 AVRARYEAHRTKL
-536 AFLSVPLVLAGL
+536 AYLAVPLVLAGL
-548 SVVAMTFMYFQPVQP
+548 SVLYAIYAYFQPVP
-563 GQADRNAAL
+563 VGQDAPNTAMY
-572 HFLLMT
+572 FLLKT
-578 PVTAI
+578 PVDAI
-583 LTFLLTSLLL
+583 LAYLGISLIV
-593 ILLGALIWWI
+593 ILLGALAW
-603 CRATR
+603 
-608 GEILSVFLKICLW
+608 L
-621 TGSITL
+621 
-627 VIGGGLWLFGK
+627 IG
-638 TSIMSVAIFWV
+638 M
-649 SLVGAIIVT
+649 
-658 SVVAWVIGRLFGI
+658 R
-671 YEWPYAYWAKFM
+671 EWGFTNWAKFM

-698 VGIGFGAFAWSILL
+698 VGIGAASLAMSVFLL
-712 FATLPQQFQPT
+712 WVLPQQFQPT
-723 TNSDFSQVK
+723 INSDYSQIR

-749 QIAAVLKDNP
+749 QINAILSKDKN
-759 AVQTAFYDVRVG
+759 VENAFYEV
-771 SGNVFITLKK
+771 NVNDGGVYITLKK
-781 DREQKSVEWERS
+781 KREVTSVEWERS
-793 LQPRMAAIPDARVS
+793 LQPQMAAIPDARVT

-826 DDPAAL
+826 DDPVAL
-832 ERHARK
+832 EKHARL
-838 IVEEMGG
+838 IVSQMEKL
-845 VKELRAPRVEGD
+845 KEVRSPRIEGD

-865 TPRMDLAAELGV
+865 SPRMDLAAELGV
-877 TTAALSQTIRIATL
+877 TTSALSQTIRIATI

-917 SRRSL
+917 SRRAL
-922 ATIENLPVPTSRGT
+922 ATIENLPVPTARGT
-936 TVPLKSVAQI
+936 TVPLKSVASI

-952 TELRRYNQTRRVVI
+952 TELRRYNQTRRIVI

-975 TGDAQKKIDALPS
+975 TGDAQKKIDALPAI
-988 VKDMPQGI
+988 KAMPQGI

-1001 GDAKWQAELIMNFM
+1001 GDQKWQAELITNFM
-1015 IAVVSGLM
+1015 IAVVSGLL
-1023 LVFATLVLLY
+1023 LVFSTLVLLY

-1045 LLLAPLGGLLGLWVT
+1045 LLLAPLGGLLGLLIT

-1097 VGKVAALMDAGR
+1097 VEKNAALLDAGR

-1129 ALSLS
+1129 AISLS

-1168 ADSIEKRLGGFFSRN
+1168 ADSIEKRLGRFFSSN

-1190 DDGEP
+1190 DDTKPHGAPAP
-1195 EPHAV
+1195 EP
-1200 PQPAE
+1200 AE

>member
-13 NPVPPIVM
+13 NPVPPIVL
-21 FVLLMLAG
+21 FALLLLAG

-41 PDIEFPAVQVVVVQ
+41 PDIEFPAVQVIVAQ
-55 PGAAPSELETQVTQ
+55 PGAAPAELETQVTQ
-69 RIEAAVRGVSGVD
+69 RIEAAVRSVSGVD
-82 EMSSYVGEGRSST
+82 ELSSYVSEGSSRT
-95 FVQFAI
+95 MVQFAI

-112 NQAISQVR
+112 NQAISQIR
-120 SDLPDGILE
+120 SNLPDGILE
-129 PQVVRVDIAG
+129 PQVIRVDIAG
-139 GPITYFAVEANDM
+139 GPITYFSVEATDM

-161 DNTIAK
+161 DNTVAK
-167 ELLSVPGMSKVSRAG
+167 ELLSVPGMSQVRRSG
-182 GVSREIRVI
+182 GVDREIRVI

-210 LRQVNVNAAGG
+210 LRQVNLNAAGG

-235 GNAGS
+235 GNAQN
-240 AYDLGE
+240 AFQLGE
-246 TRISIGNGRTIRLA
+246 TRISIGNGRTIQLS
-260 DVANVTDGYAEQRG
+260 DVAKVTDGYAEQRNL
-274 FAKMGSRQVLS
+274 AKINGRQVLS
-285 FSIEKAKGSSDVTVH
+285 FSIEKAKGSSDVSVH
-300 DEAVKKLEQIKK
+300 DEAMKKLAEIEKN
-312 ANPQVDFKVLFT
+312 NPKVKFKILFT

-331 QYRSAMLMML
+331 QYRSSMAAMI
-341 EGAVLAIVVVFLFL
+341 EGAVLAVVVVFLFL
-355 RDWRATMISALAI
+355 RDWRATMISAMAI

-493 AQGEQGHA
+493 AHGEQAHA
-501 DGPMIDRYERL
+501 EGPWIDRYERVL
-512 LAWTLDNSKHK
+512 RWTLDNGKHH
-523 AVRARYEEEPTRL
+523 AVRARYEAVPTRL
-536 AFLSVPLVLAGL
+536 AFLAVPLILSGIFVLYSAY
-548 SVVAMTFMYFQPVQP
+548 AYFQPVP
-563 GQADRNAAL
+563 VGQDAPNTAL
-572 HFLLMT
+572 YFLLRT
-578 PVTAI
+578 PA
-583 LTFLLTSLLL
+583 LTVIVFLTTSLLA
-593 ILLGALIWWI
+593 IFLGALAWFVGMRQW
-603 CRATR
+603 A
-608 GEILSVFLKICLW
+608 F
-621 TGSITL
+621 TG
-627 VIGGGLWLFGK
+627 
-638 TSIMSVAIFWV
+638 
-649 SLVGAIIVT
+649 
-658 SVVAWVIGRLFGI
+658 
-671 YEWPYAYWAKFM
+671 WAKFM
-683 VQRAYARLFDHRVWI
+683 LQRAWARLFDHRVWI
-698 VGIGFGAFAWSILL
+698 VGIGAAAFVLSIVL

-723 TNSDFSQVK
+723 INSDYSQIK

-738 STLAQSEHISN
+738 STLAQSEHIAN
-749 QIAAVLKDNP
+749 QVSSILSASP
-759 AVQTAFYDVRVG
+759 AVDTAFFDVNVG
-771 SGNVFITLKK
+771 GGNAFLTLKK
-781 DREQKSVEWERS
+781 DRDISSVEWERS
-793 LQPRMAAIPDARVS
+793 LQPKLTAIPDARVS

-826 DDPAAL
+826 DDPVAL
-832 ERHARK
+832 EKHALK
-838 IVEEMGG
+838 IVDEMSKL
-845 VKELRAPRVEGD
+845 KELRAPRIEGD

-865 TPRMDLAAELGV
+865 NPRMDLAAELGV

-936 TVPLKSVAQI
+936 TVPLKSVAEI

-952 TELRRYNQTRRVVI
+952 TELRRYNQTRRIVI

-975 TGDAQKKIDALPS
+975 TGNAQQKIDALPA
-988 VKDMPQGI
+988 VKNMPQGI
-996 RKVVQ
+996 RKVIQ
-1001 GDAKWQAELIMNFM
+1001 GDQKWQAELIKNFL

-1023 LVFATLVLLY
+1023 LVFSTLVLLY

-1045 LLLAPLGGLLGLWVT
+1045 LLLAPLGGLLGLLVT
-1060 GMEIS
+1060 GMPIS

-1090 IEEMDHG
+1090 IEEMDKG
-1097 VGKVAALMDAGR
+1097 IGKVEALVDAGR
-1109 KRAQPIVMTTV
+1109 KRAQPIIMTTV

-1145 VVIGGLILSTL
+1145 VVIGGLILSTM

-1168 ADSIEKRLGGFFSRN
+1168 ADSIEKRLGRFFSSN
-1183 LLTYRKG
+1183 LLTYKKG
-1190 DDGEP
+1190 DDTR
-1195 EPHAV
+1195 PHGDAA

>member
-13 NPVPPIVM
+13 NPVPPIVL
-21 FVLLMLAG
+21 FILLLLAG
-29 IVSFNRMDVNDN
+29 VVSFNRMDVNDN
-41 PDIEFPAVQVVVVQ
+41 PDIEFPAVQVIVAQ

-69 RIEAAVRGVSGVD
+69 RVEAAVRSVSGVD
-82 EMSSYVGEGRSST
+82 EMSSYVSEGNSRT
-95 FVQFAI
+95 MVQFAI

-112 NQAISQVR
+112 NQAISQIR

-139 GPITYFAVEANDM
+139 GPITYFAVETRDM

-161 DNTIAK
+161 DNTVAK
-167 ELLSVPGMSKVSRAG
+167 ELLSIPGMSQVRRSG
-182 GVSREIRVI
+182 GVDREIRVI

-235 GNAGS
+235 GNA
-240 AYDLGE
+240 ANAFQLGD
-246 TRISIGNGRTIRLA
+246 TRISIGNGRTIRLS
-260 DVANVTDGYAEQRG
+260 DVAKVTDGYAEQRNL
-274 FAKMGSRQVLS
+274 AKIGGKQVLS

-300 DEAVKKLEQIKK
+300 DETMKKLAEIKK
-312 ANPQVDFKVLFT
+312 NNPKVDFKILFT

-331 QYRSAMLMML
+331 QYRSSMAAMI
-341 EGAVLAIVVVFLFL
+341 EGAVLAVVVVFLFL
-355 RDWRATMISALAI
+355 RDWRATLISALAI
-368 PLSAIPTFWFMDLM
+368 PLSAIPTFWFMDMM
-382 GFSLNSL
+382 GFSLNGL

-416 RMGKTAYQASI
+416 RMGKTAYQAAI

-448 LPVALMPGI
+448 LPVALMPGV

-464 FGMTVVFAVLMSLAV
+464 FGMTVVFAVLVSLAV

-486 IAAYFLA
+486 IAAYFLS
-493 AQGEQGHA
+493 AQGEQDHA
-501 DGPMIDRYERL
+501 SGPWVDRYERI
-512 LAWTLDNSKHK
+512 LAWTLDNSKHQAK
-523 AVRARYEEEPTRL
+523 RATYALTSTRL
-536 AFLSVPLVLAGL
+536 IYLIVPLVVAGFVGL
-548 SVVAMTFMYFQPVQP
+548 LQVATFFRPVP
-563 GQADRNAAL
+563 AGQDAPNAAI
-572 HFLLMT
+572 HFLLLT
-578 PVTAI
+578 P
-583 LTFLLTSLLL
+583 
-593 ILLGALIWWI
+593 
-603 CRATR
+603 
-608 GEILSVFLKICLW
+608 LSI
-621 TGSITL
+621 
-627 VIGGGLWLFGK
+627 
-638 TSIMSVAIFWV
+638 
-649 SLVGAIIVT
+649 VGAYLAAGMLQII
-658 SVVAWVIGRLFGI
+658 IGAAA
-671 YEWPYAYWAKFM
+671 YALGVRQWAFTHWAKSIA
-683 VQRAYARLFDHRVWI
+683 QRTYARLFDHRVWI
-698 VGIGFGAFAWSILL
+698 VGIGVAAFATSIFL

-723 TNSDFSQVK
+723 INSDYSQVRW
-732 YELPPG
+732 ELPPG

-749 QIAAVLKDNP
+749 EINDILEADKTVEN
-759 AVQTAFYDVRVG
+759 AFYDVNVG
-771 SGNVFITLKK
+771 GGTVYITLKK
-781 DREQKSVEWERS
+781 KREQTSVDWERG
-793 LQPRMAAIPDARVS
+793 LQPKMAAIPDARVS
-807 FQSQSGGFSGRDIT
+807 FQSQSGGFSGRDLT
-821 MVIGG
+821 FVIGG
-826 DDPAAL
+826 DDPALLESHAL
-832 ERHARK
+832 K
-838 IVEEMGG
+838 IVAEMSKL
-845 VKELRAPRVEGD
+845 KELRSPRIEGD

-865 TPRMDLAAELGV
+865 KPRLDLAAELGV
-877 TTAALSQTIRIATL
+877 TTSALSQTIRIATI

-917 SRRSL
+917 SRRAL

-936 TVPLKSVAQI
+936 TVPLKSVAEI

-952 TELRRYNQTRRVVI
+952 TELRRYNQTRRIVI

-975 TGDAQKKIDALPS
+975 TGDAQKKIDALPAI
-988 VKDMPQGI
+988 KNMPQGV
-996 RKVVQ
+996 RKIIQ
-1001 GDAKWQAELIMNFM
+1001 GDAKWQAELINNFL
-1015 IAVVSGLM
+1015 IAVVSGLL
-1023 LVFATLVLLY
+1023 LVFSTLVLLY

-1045 LLLAPLGGLLGLWVT
+1045 LLLAPLGGLLGLLIT

-1097 VGKVAALMDAGR
+1097 VGKMEALLDAGR

-1145 VVIGGLILSTL
+1145 VVIGGLTLSTL

-1168 ADSIEKRLGGFFSRN
+1168 ADSIEKRLGRFFSRN

-1190 DDGEP
+1190 DDVKPHGAAAP
-1195 EPHAV
+1195 EP
-1200 PQPAE
+1200 AE